1 MTCGEVCHD
10 PEGFLD
16 WLRFV
21 ICMCWQKRIC
31 LCFGIQLIQIKKAF
45 PLLKGRGEKKTE
57 KKISF
62 LILTMD
68 SSETKYTPPS
78 SVLIGPHQLT
88 SGSCGKE
95 ISWT

>member
-1 MTCGEVCHD
+1 MPPSRGVPRLAWVCVLCVLAKEYLSLFWYSAH
-10 PEGFLD
+10 PNKEGISSPKRQRGKKR
-16 WLRFV
+16 LR
-21 ICMCWQKRIC
+21 
-31 LCFGIQLIQIKKAF
+31 
-45 PLLKGRGEKKTE
+45 

-78 SVLIGPHQLT
+78 SVLIGPHRLT